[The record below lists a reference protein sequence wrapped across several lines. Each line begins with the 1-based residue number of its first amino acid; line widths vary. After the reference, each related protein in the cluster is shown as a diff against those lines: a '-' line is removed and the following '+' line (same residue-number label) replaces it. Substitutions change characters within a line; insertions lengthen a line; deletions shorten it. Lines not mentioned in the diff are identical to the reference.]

1 VPVGRVQMPDGQLP
15 SQLEAPIGRPL
26 GWLRRAAWRPT
37 LLWLVVVVAGVLLS
51 LALIA
56 PFVALAGA
64 DVFQGYQVLLAQS
77 VGTSYGLTS
86 TLLEATPLIPVSVGV
101 AIAYRAGLFNVGGEG
116 QLLLGALAAVLVGL
130 NVRGFASLPGSY
142 LLPLLIGVVAGG
154 VWGGI
159 AGYLKAWRGINEIV
173 STIMLNFVALYAV
186 QALVSGPLRDPHLD
200 YNATPEVL
208 PGYRLP
214 ILEVGPAIQ
223 LGLPISIVVAVVLG
237 CYSEFSRHGIRLRL
251 VGMDSRLAARQGVS
265 PRFQWVLAL
274 WLAGALAGLGG
285 AVEALGNQ
293 YRVGENFSPGWG
305 FAAIAIALL
314 ARGNLFAVIPVT
326 AYFAAL
332 EAGTSGMGRV
342 LAVPGGIVFV
352 IQALPL
358 IMVAAIIGINGMRRK
373 AAL

>member
-1 VPVGRVQMPDGQLP
+1 MPDGQLP

-26 GWLRRAAWRPT
+26 GWLRGAAWRPT

-116 QLLLGALAAVLVGL
+116 QLLWGALAAVLVGL
-130 NVRGFASLPGSY
+130 NVRGVASLPGSY
-142 LLPLLIGVVAGG
+142 LLPLLVGVVAGG